1 VRQRGW
7 FRVRLRPVILAIV
20 VAALVQ
26 PTAALAGKATKAS
39 DHFVEF
45 GCDQLTTSA
54 GNVFLG
60 AFVSDVNGADAFL
73 DFFAAPDEPYT
84 VPPTLSRDFDQA
96 VSLSGSSAGVTGTIP
111 LVDANGDAAGS
122 ATLNAAFEASGPPE
136 AIDDSFRNGNQ
147 TFRQT
152 GTFTP
157 LSVSGTV
164 TLPGAGSFALDN
176 CSGDEQSITF
186 FGTNPNAFTA
196 HFESSQVGC
205 DLENSSGRQGFLFV
219 DLSTDFFIE
228 AILFAQGG
236 FDTELDA
243 VGTAQFSG
251 SSINQ
256 SLDTFDAN
264 GDPAGQTGLSL
275 TIAATGE
282 RFDYTMRNATSFRRA
297 RGDAFDVS
305 GSLAFP
311 NGVTFDLGNCVA
323 VDQRFK
329 EVDTSPKGPKP
340 TGKPPA
346 NDLPSGA
353 QFIKAGTTV
362 TEQTKNASLL
372 NEEPF
377 ACLTGEDE
385 NGNPVFLP
393 VINTVWFRFQGS
405 GQSMTLDTAGSS
417 FDTVL
422 AVYTR
427 DSNGA
432 YVPVDGGCVDDVP
445 LQPVGRTLQAAVTLP
460 TGAGTTY
467 YVQVGGFPDNPN
479 FGTLK
484 LGLR

>member
-7 FRVRLRPVILAIV
+7 LRVRLRPVILAIV

-54 GNVFLG
+54 GSVFLG

-96 VSLSGSSAGVTGTIP
+96 VSLSGSSAGIAGTIP

-122 ATLNAAFEASGPPE
+122 ATLNATFEASGPPE

-219 DLSTDFFIE
+219 DLSTDFFID

-236 FDTELDA
+236 FDTELEA

-264 GDPAGQTGLSL
+264 GAPAGHTGLSL

-282 RFDYTMRNATSFRRA
+282 RFDYTMRNGTSFRRA

-329 EVDTSPKGPKP
+329 EVDTSPKGAEADRQAARQR
-340 TGKPPA
+340 PPIGCPA
-346 NDLPSGA
+346 HQGRHNGD
-353 QFIKAGTTV
+353 GT
-362 TEQTKNASLL
+362 
-372 NEEPF
+372 NEERVAAQRGAVCLPDRRGRERKSGF
-377 ACLTGEDE
+377 PACHQHGLVQV
-385 NGNPVFLP
+385 P
-393 VINTVWFRFQGS
+393 
-405 GQSMTLDTAGSS
+405 GQRS
-417 FDTVL
+417 
-422 AVYTR
+422 
-427 DSNGA
+427 
-432 YVPVDGGCVDDVP
+432 VDDPRHCRQLVRHGARRLHP
-445 LQPVGRTLQAAVTLP
+445 RLERSLRTGRWRV
-460 TGAGTTY
+460 
-467 YVQVGGFPDNPN
+467 
-479 FGTLK
+479 
-484 LGLR
+484 RR